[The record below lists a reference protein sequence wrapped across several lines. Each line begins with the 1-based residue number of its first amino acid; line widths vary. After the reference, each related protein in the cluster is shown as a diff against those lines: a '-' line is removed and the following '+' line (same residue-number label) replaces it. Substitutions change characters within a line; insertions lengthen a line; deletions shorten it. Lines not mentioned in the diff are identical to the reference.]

1 MPVPWGRRL
10 RCPLTSLAVP
20 DFVIACDFDGT
31 ITRDDTLHL
40 VVERFGDGRTWRQLH
55 PDLLAGRISVEAAME
70 REFATVRADRAT
82 ALAAVR
88 EHAGLRDGFH
98 EFIAWTRQRGY
109 PFFVM
114 SNGFRTII
122 RDFLTYVGEPDLD
135 VYSHDC
141 RFDTDPPSIVWAERG
156 GVCTLCDRPCKR
168 HDLGNVRGDARVVY
182 IGDGLSDRC
191 VAQAADIVYARDHL
205 AEYLTGLAVPF
216 RPFDTF
222 HDIQAD
228 LSRTADAA

>member
-1 MPVPWGRRL
+1 M
-10 RCPLTSLAVP
+10 P

-40 VVERFGDGRTWRQLH
+40 VVERFGDGRTWRALH
-55 PDLLAGRISVEAAME
+55 PELLAGRISVEAAME

-88 EHAGLRDGFH
+88 EHAGLRDGFC
-98 EFIAWTRQRGY
+98 EFLAWTRQRGY

-122 RDFLTYVGEPDLD
+122 RDFLTHIGEPELD

-141 RFDTDPPSIVWAERG
+141 RFDTDPPTIVWAERG
-156 GVCTLCDRPCKR
+156 TVCPLCNRPCKR
-168 HDLGNVRGDARVVY
+168 HDLTSVRGDARVVY

-191 VAQAADIVYARDHL
+191 VAQAADIVYARADL
-205 AEYLTGLAVPF
+205 AEYLAGLAVPF
-216 RPFDTF
+216 RPFDDF
-222 HDIQAD
+222 HDIQTD
-228 LSRTADAA
+228 LTRTADAA